1 MRKYY
6 KFFFIYYFKTN
17 LSAVKI
23 TDGDL
28 QLQDVIRNV
37 QIDYVCEVVM
47 DDVSSEHT
55 TTTQDYGMDG
65 SSSDNSSLLEIAG
78 LNDKDKNLE
87 SLMNDALHE
96 FEFNEADVDT
106 LLQL

>member
-1 MRKYY
+1 MY
-6 KFFFIYYFKTN
+6 FFIYYFKTN

-37 QIDYVCEVVM
+37 QIDYVCEVAM
-47 DDVSSEHT
+47 NDVSSEHT
-55 TTTQDYGMDG
+55 TTTQEYGMDD
-65 SSSDNSSLLEIAG
+65 SSSDN
-78 LNDKDKNLE
+78 